1 MKVRVCVPCENHG
14 FIKIW
19 QAIAEI
25 QQYSSTGNKLSRK
38 GLSEPPGH
46 QVIVR
51 NINYFSA
58 SGKCFLR
65 NVWLRRIM
73 PTLAHL
79 AAFYSAPLIS
89 LLFKKNIYQISFIY
103 KAQHM
108 QA

>member
-1 MKVRVCVPCENHG
+1 
-14 FIKIW
+14 
-19 QAIAEI
+19 
-25 QQYSSTGNKLSRK
+25 
-38 GLSEPPGH
+38 
-46 QVIVR
+46 
-51 NINYFSA
+51 
-58 SGKCFLR
+58 
-65 NVWLRRIM
+65 M